1 MISKLKLDKEKLQFI
16 KLYLEEYKQVLL
28 KEEGRLGEN
37 IRKSCNIT
45 ELVNVLNYHIGNF
58 FEVIKHEIEDRYIG
72 NRMATQE
79 NFPEKTIEQIIERLE
94 QLLLI
99 LPINSSDI
107 DSFLFGLMELRKRL
121 GGNE

>member
-1 MISKLKLDKEKLQFI
+1 MISKFKLDKEKLKFI

-28 KEEGRLGEN
+28 EEEGKLGEN
-37 IRKSCNIT
+37 IRKSCNIV
-45 ELVNVLNYHIGNF
+45 ELVNVLNYHIGMF

-72 NRMATQE
+72 NRMAVKE
-79 NFPEKTIEQIIERLE
+79 NFPEKTTTQIIERLE

-107 DSFLFGLMELRKRL
+107 DSFLFGLIELRKRL
-121 GGNE
+121 GEK